1 MVVELKVVVDW
12 VIVEVID
19 VDVDVVVDEVA
30 EVVAF
35 KFKFRKMIQS

>member
-12 VIVEVID
+12 VIVEVI
-19 VDVDVVVDEVA
+19 DVDVVVDEVA